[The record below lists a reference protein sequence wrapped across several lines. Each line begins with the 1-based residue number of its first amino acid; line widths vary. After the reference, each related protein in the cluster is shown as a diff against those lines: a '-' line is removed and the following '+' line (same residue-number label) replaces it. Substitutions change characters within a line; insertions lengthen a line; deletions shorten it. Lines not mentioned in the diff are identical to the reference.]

1 MKWVNVSDKGM
12 PRWVN
17 IEQVFSIEL
26 DNVHQGYRW
35 IIYGH
40 GVADRSSHR
49 FSESLHNYTYS
60 KDFET
65 VEEAINWLEE
75 KIINI

>member
-1 MKWVNVSDKGM
+1 MNSFEFRVTQD
-12 PRWVN
+12 
-17 IEQVFSIEL
+17 IEL
-26 DNVHQGYRW
+26 DNIHQGYRR

-60 KDFET
+60 RDFET
-65 VEEAINWLEE
+65 VEESIKWLEE
-75 KIINI
+75 KNTKYLMLYSKRG

>member
-1 MKWVNVSDKGM
+1 MIPWLKIN
-12 PRWVN
+12 
-17 IEQVFSIEL
+17 ELL
-26 DNVHQGYRW
+26 DNIHQGYRW

-60 KDFET
+60 RDFET
-65 VEEAINWLEE
+65 VEESIKWLEE